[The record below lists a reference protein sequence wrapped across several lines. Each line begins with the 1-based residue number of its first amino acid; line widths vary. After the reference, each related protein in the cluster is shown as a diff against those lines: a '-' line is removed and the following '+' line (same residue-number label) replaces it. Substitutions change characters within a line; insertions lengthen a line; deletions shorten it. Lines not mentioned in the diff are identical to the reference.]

1 MFIRN
6 GIKIFHSIYEMKYFF
21 IIVLTLISLS
31 NSTNPKLCVD
41 CKFFKRD
48 LFGNKFGKCSL
59 FEKTEIADN
68 DNYNDFLVD
77 GIVRRKKVEYHYC
90 STARQCDDMCGKD
103 GKLYEK
109 NNFPI
114 ILLPQ
119 CPLSDFMDNIRNS
132 KK

>member
-1 MFIRN
+1 
-6 GIKIFHSIYEMKYFF
+6 MKYFF
-21 IIVLTLISLS
+21 IIIYLSLISLT

-48 LFGNKFGKCSL
+48 LFGNKFGKCAL

-68 DNYNDFLVD
+68 NDFLVD
-77 GIVRRKKVEYHYC
+77 GIVRRKKVKYHYC
-90 STARQCDDMCGKD
+90 STARQTDNMCGKD

-109 NNFPI
+109 NNLILFPI
-114 ILLPQ
+114 LPLLP

-132 KK
+132 KQ